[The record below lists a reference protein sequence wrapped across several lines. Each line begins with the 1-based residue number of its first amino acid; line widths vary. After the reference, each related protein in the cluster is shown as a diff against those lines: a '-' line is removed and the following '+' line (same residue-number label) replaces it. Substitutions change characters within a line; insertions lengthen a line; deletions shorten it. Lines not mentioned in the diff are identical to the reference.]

1 MTEYNYAK
9 PFGETYATI
18 KTLNGNE
25 FEEKK
30 EILHCEWASVS

>member
-18 KTLNGNE
+18 KILNGNE

-30 EILHCEWASVS
+30 EILHCE